1 MTTNMDVDLREL
13 FVMPRVL
20 ARPVHQRADKAELT
34 DAAALMDLAA
44 ARRFFGGEGLG
55 NEPTKPTKKEDPGM
69 TALEQVRRYSR
80 NAIVGAPGSG
90 KSTFFEWPQVKL
102 AAVEEELVMAG
113 QQAIPVLLRVRQLD
127 PRDLPLGAALIE
139 KEVTL

>member
-1 MTTNMDVDLREL
+1 L

-20 ARPVHQRADKAELT
+20 ARPLRKKADQVELT

-55 NEPTKPTKKEDPGM
+55 SKPREPTKKEDPAI
-69 TALEQVRRYSR
+69 TALDQVKRYPR
-80 NAIVGAPGSG
+80 NVIVGAPGSG
-90 KSTFFEWPQVKL
+90 KSTFLEWLQVKL

-127 PRDLPLGAALIE
+127 PRSLPLGAALIE
-139 KEVTL
+139 KATASKDRTALMPHG